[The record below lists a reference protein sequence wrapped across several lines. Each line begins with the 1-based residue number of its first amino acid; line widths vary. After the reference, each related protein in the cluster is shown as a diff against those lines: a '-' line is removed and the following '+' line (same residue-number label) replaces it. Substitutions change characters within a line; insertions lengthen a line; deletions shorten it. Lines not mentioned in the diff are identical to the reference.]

1 MKKLFIRFIFLLIFF
16 FSFFAI
22 ILYTRGYRINISQ
35 KGLTSTGILVASSF
49 PDGAKIYIDGIL
61 RGATNSNLSL
71 PPKKYHIEIKKDG
84 YSSWEKDLIIK
95 GELVIKTD
103 AMLFPQNPS
112 LSPITSLGVVK
123 AQFSEKDNEM
133 ILLSNNQNIKKDGV
147 YLLETSKRSLSIFN
161 PLRLLTLKSTF
172 KEEFD
177 FKNTAIKFSPDGKQI
192 IFSIFELNKKTKKNI
207 PLSVYLI
214 STEQENKELF
224 DITKSKETMEEAW
237 TEEQKINLDKILE
250 TLKKPLPKIAGQ
262 SFEIISFSP
271 DESKILY
278 RAKENITVPT
288 IIKPPLIASN
298 QTKEQR
304 NLKKNSIYV
313 YDKKEDKNFLIANYL
328 SAKQAGKLPISKIE
342 NSILWYSNS
351 THLVLNEKE
360 RIALVGYDGENKQV
374 VYSGPHESDFLAV
387 TADGKLL
394 ILANL
399 NSHFNKLPDIYAVG
413 IR

>member
-1 MKKLFIRFIFLLIFF
+1 MKKIFIRFIFLLIFF
-16 FSFFAI
+16 FLLFVL

-35 KGLTSTGILVASSF
+35 KNLTSTGILVASSF
-49 PDGAKIYIDGIL
+49 PDGAKIYIDDEL
-61 RGATNSNLSL
+61 KGATNSNFSL
-71 PPKKYHIEIKKDG
+71 PPKKYRIEIKKDG
-84 YSSWEKDLIIK
+84 YSPWEKDLIIK
-95 GELVIKTD
+95 GELVVKTD

-112 LSPITSLGVVK
+112 LSPITSLGVVS
-123 AQFSEKDNEM
+123 AQFSEKDNE
-133 ILLSNNQNIKKDGV
+133 IIILSNSQNIKKDGV

-177 FKNTAIKFSPDGKQI
+177 FKNTAIEFSPDAKQI

-207 PLSVYLI
+207 PLSAYLI
-214 STEQENKELF
+214 STEGENKELF
-224 DITKSKETMEEAW
+224 EITKSKETIEEAW
-237 TEEQKINLDKILE
+237 AEEQKNNLNKILE
-250 TLKKPLPKIAGQ
+250 TLKSPLSKIASQ

-298 QTKEQR
+298 QTKEER
-304 NLKKNSIYV
+304 NLQKGNIYV
-313 YDKKEDKNFLIANYL
+313 YDKKEDKNFLITNYQPSTISHQPPANF
-328 SAKQAGKLPISKIE
+328 
-342 NSILWYSNS
+342 ILWYSDS

-360 RIALVGYDGENKQV
+360 KIAVIGYDGQNKQV

-399 NSHFNKLPDIYAVG
+399 NSHFNKLPDIYAIG